1 MTGIKKIV
9 IAAALAVVTAAIVF
23 SALFFTGCGAK
34 GYFAEPEDAMYVTS
48 AQEVTELKGCTFE
61 NYVVK
66 DVAIVTRQGQNG
78 TEYGLYDFDKRTFL
92 SPLAAGEITYEGG
105 LFLRTEMTG
114 NGTTY
119 RLYSCTQSVC
129 APTQDV
135 PEVYQISR
143 EYVRA
148 DVEETT
154 YFVNRLTGD
163 YTIAESRTAKYIDGR
178 CLYETDKYLV
188 TEGSQSVIF
197 EYYDSDTFEYVRTTD
212 ITRGMP
218 AYDNLIG
225 AYVLSNGDI
234 VVQAAVPTWEGSKDA
249 DIIMSSGSSVTAY
262 DIVTH
267 IVDADSGKHKEK
279 EVNFLI
285 NDVSNAAA
293 DSSFGEKWD
302 CDNVAVVY
310 MIDEDARTQSGAST
324 MVALS
329 DSLKIKYDFSEL
341 TGSPIDS
348 FSDISY
354 LGNGRFYAGGNIYDN
369 GGKLLAA
376 DVNIISGGKYF
387 YKTYSGGTTK
397 VYDTRSLKEIYS
409 LETYGSVYGYCDT
422 YVVYKNNGIT
432 SSVYVNFKN
441 GNVESYDCAEF
452 IGTYLNGYGLFA
464 VKVGNNTDYDFYALG
479 ENGVSLL
486 FSSNGSTVGIS
497 KIADDRGN
505 YAGYIV
511 SAGSGSDTSVYVL
524 SAD

>member
-1 MTGIKKIV
+1 MIGIKKIV

-105 LFLRTEMTG
+105 LFLRTETSG
-114 NGTTY
+114 TNTTY
-119 RLYSCTQSVC
+119 RLYSCTQSVG

-135 PEVYQISR
+135 PNAYQVSR
-143 EYVRA
+143 RYVRA
-148 DVEETT
+148 DVGETT
-154 YFVNRLTGD
+154 YFVNRVTGD
-163 YTIAESRTAKYIDGR
+163 YTIAENRTAKYIAER
-178 CLYETDKYLV
+178 CVYETDKYLV
-188 TEGSQSVIF
+188 TEGSSTGIF
-197 EYYDSDTFEYVRTTD
+197 EYYDSDTFEYVRTID
-212 ITRGMP
+212 SVRGMP
-218 AYDNLIG
+218 AYDDLIG
-225 AYVLSNGDI
+225 AYVLSNGNV

-249 DIIMSSGSSVTAY
+249 DIIMSSGSSVLAY

-279 EVNFLI
+279 EVSFI
-285 NDVSNAAA
+285 IGDVSNAATNTYFE
-293 DSSFGEKWD
+293 DEWD
-302 CDNVAVVY
+302 CDNVALVA
-310 MIDEDARTQSGAST
+310 MIDEDTRMRSGVST

-341 TGSPIDS
+341 TGSSIGS
-348 FSDISY
+348 IATISY
-354 LGNGRFYAGGNIYDN
+354 LGNGRFYVDGNIYDN

-397 VYDTRSLKEIYS
+397 VYDTRRIEEKYS
-409 LETYGSVYGYCDT
+409 FDTSDGTLYGYGDSFIVYEKSQNIVKVLFESGYVQAYNCTSFSGTYLSVYGLFSVT
-422 YVVYKNNGIT
+422 T
-432 SSVYVNFKN
+432 SSNTENKLYAVGKN
-441 GNVESYDCAEF
+441 DVTELF
-452 IGTYLNGYGLFA
+452 TY
-464 VKVGNNTDYDFYALG
+464 
-479 ENGVSLL
+479 S
-486 FSSNGSTVGIS
+486 GSIVDIS
-497 KIADDRGN
+497 KFTDDRGN

>member
-23 SALFFTGCGAK
+23 SALFFTGCGAS
-34 GYFAEPEDAMYVTS
+34 GYFAAPEDAMYVTS
-48 AQEVTELKGCTFE
+48 AQEVTELKGCTFA

-105 LFLRTEMTG
+105 LFLRTETTG

-178 CLYETDKYLV
+178 CLYETNKYLV
-188 TEGSQSVIF
+188 TKGSRSGIF

-267 IVDADSGKHKEK
+267 IVDADSGNHKEK

-285 NDVSNAAA
+285 NDISNAAA

-354 LGNGRFYAGGNIYDN
+354 LGNGKFYADGKIYDN
-369 GGKLLAA
+369 GGKLLAVN
-376 DVNIISGGKYF
+376 VNIISGGKYF
-387 YKTYSGGTTK
+387 YKTFSDGTTR
-397 VYDTRSLKEIYS
+397 VYETRHINEKYSFDTSDVAI
-409 LETYGSVYGYCDT
+409 YGYGDSFIAYDKSQNT
-422 YVVYKNNGIT
+422 VNVY
-432 SSVYVNFKN
+432 FEN
-441 GNVESYDCAEF
+441 GNVQGFSCTSFSD
-452 IGTYLNGYGLFA
+452 TYLSGYGLFSLTVNSNTENKLYA
-464 VKVGNNTDYDFYALG
+464 VG
-479 ENGVSLL
+479 ENNVTEL
-486 FSSNGSTVGIS
+486 FTFAGSIVDIS
-497 KIADDRGN
+497 EFTDDRGN